1 MRKLDIELKN
11 REINFNKLLEYGFKK
26 EQNKYLYK
34 EKICN
39 NQFEIIV
46 EVLNNNMTSKLI
58 DDINKEEYIL
68 VDIKDSLGE
77 FVGKVREE
85 YDKIIQDIIDKC
97 TSMNIFKS
105 MEAKEIISYI
115 KNKYQDE
122 LEYLWDK
129 FPENAIW
136 RNKQNNKWY
145 GLIMIID
152 ENKLG
157 IKGNK
162 KIEIIDLR
170 YPKDDIKNIVD
181 NKKIFK
187 GYHMNKNNWITIKL
201 DGSVTLKEIYNLI
214 DISYNISLN
223 CK

>member
-1 MRKLDIELKN
+1 MRKLDNELKN
-11 REINFNKLLEYGFKK
+11 RKIDYKKLLEYGFKK
-26 EQNKYLYK
+26 EQNKYLFK

-145 GLIMIID
+145 GLILTIE

-201 DGSVTLKEIYNLI
+201 DSSVTLEEIYNLI

>member
-58 DDINKEEYIL
+58 DAINKEEYIL
-68 VDIKDSLGE
+68 VDIKDSIGE

>member
-1 MRKLDIELKN
+1 MRKLELKN
-11 REINFNKLLEYGFKK
+11 KIINHNKLLEYGFKK

-39 NQFEIIV
+39 NQFEIII
-46 EVLNNNMTSKLI
+46 EVLNNNMTSKIL
-58 DDINKEEYIL
+58 DAINKEEYIL
-68 VDIKDSLGE
+68 VDIKDITGE

-85 YDKIIQDIIDKC
+85 YDSLIQDIIDKC
-97 TSMNIFKS
+97 TSMNVFKS
-105 MEAKEIISYI
+105 SEAKGIIRYI

-122 LEYLWDK
+122 LEYLWEK
-129 FPENAIW
+129 FPKNAIW

-145 GLIMIID
+145 GVILTID

-157 IKGNK
+157 IKGEQ

>member
-1 MRKLDIELKN
+1 MQMLDNELKS
-11 REINFNKLLEYGFKK
+11 RKIDYKKLLDYGFKK

-46 EVLNNNMTSKLI
+46 EVLDNIMTSKLI
-58 DDINKEEYIL
+58 DAKNKEEYIL
-68 VDIKDSLGE
+68 VDIKDSVGE

-85 YDKIIQDIIDKC
+85 YYSIIQDIIDKC
-97 TSMNIFKS
+97 TNMNVFKS
-105 MEAKEIISYI
+105 SEAKEIICYI

-122 LEYLWDK
+122 LEYLWEK

-145 GLIMIID
+145 GLILTIE

-162 KIEIIDLR
+162 KIEIVDLR
-170 YPKDDIKNIVD
+170 YPKDDIKNILD

-201 DGSVTLKEIYNLI
+201 DGSVTLEEIYNLI
-214 DISYNISLN
+214 DISYDISL
-223 CK
+223 KSK

>member
-1 MRKLDIELKN
+1 MQMLNNELKN
-11 REINFNKLLEYGFKK
+11 RKIDYKKLLDYGFKK

-34 EKICN
+34 EKIFN

-46 EVLNNNMTSKLI
+46 EVLDNSMTSKLI
-58 DDINKEEYIL
+58 DAINKEEYIL
-68 VDIKDSLGE
+68 VDIKDSVGE

-85 YDKIIQDIIDKC
+85 YYSIIQDIIDKC
-97 TSMNIFKS
+97 TNMNVFKS
-105 MEAKEIISYI
+105 SEAKEIICYI

-122 LEYLWDK
+122 LEYLWEK

-145 GLIMIID
+145 GLILTIE

-201 DGSVTLKEIYNLI
+201 DGSVSLEEIYNLI
-214 DISYNISLN
+214 DISYDISL
-223 CK
+223 KSK

>member
-1 MRKLDIELKN
+1 MLNNELKN
-11 REINFNKLLEYGFKK
+11 RKIDYKKLLDYGFKK

-34 EKICN
+34 EKIFN

-46 EVLNNNMTSKLI
+46 EVLNHSMTSKLI
-58 DDINKEEYIL
+58 DAINKEEYIL
-68 VDIKDSLGE
+68 VDIKDSVGE

-85 YDKIIQDIIDKC
+85 YYSIIQDIIDKC
-97 TSMNIFKS
+97 TNMNVFKS
-105 MEAKEIISYI
+105 SEAKEIICYI

-122 LEYLWDK
+122 LEYLWEK

-145 GLIMIID
+145 GLILTIE

-162 KIEIIDLR
+162 KIEIVDLR
-170 YPKDDIKNIVD
+170 YPKDDIKNILD

-214 DISYNISLN
+214 DISYDISL
-223 CK
+223 KSK

>member
-1 MRKLDIELKN
+1 MQMLDNELKS
-11 REINFNKLLEYGFKK
+11 RKIDYKKLLDYGFKK

-46 EVLNNNMTSKLI
+46 EVLNHSMTSKLI
-58 DDINKEEYIL
+58 DAKNKEEYIL
-68 VDIKDSLGE
+68 VEIKDSVGE

-85 YDKIIQDIIDKC
+85 YYSIIQDIIDKC
-97 TSMNIFKS
+97 TNMNVFKS
-105 MEAKEIISYI
+105 SEAKEIICYI

-122 LEYLWDK
+122 LEYLWEK

-145 GLIMIID
+145 GLILTIE

-162 KIEIIDLR
+162 KIEIVDLR
-170 YPKDDIKNIVD
+170 YPKDDIKNILD

-201 DGSVTLKEIYNLI
+201 DGSVTLEEIYNLI
-214 DISYNISLN
+214 DISYDISL
-223 CK
+223 KSK

>member
-1 MRKLDIELKN
+1 MRKLDNELKN
-11 REINFNKLLEYGFKK
+11 RKIDFNKLLEYGFKK

-46 EVLNNNMTSKLI
+46 EVLDDSMTSKLI
-58 DDINKEEYIL
+58 DAINKEEYIL
-68 VDIKDSLGE
+68 VDIKDSIGE

-85 YDKIIQDIIDKC
+85 YYRIIQDIIDKC
-97 TSMNIFKS
+97 TSMNVFKS
-105 MEAKEIISYI
+105 KEAKDIIHYI

-122 LEYLWDK
+122 LEYLWEK
-129 FPENAIW
+129 FSENAIW

-145 GLIMIID
+145 GLIMIIE

-170 YPKDDIKNIVD
+170 YSKEDIKNIVD

-201 DGSVTLKEIYNLI
+201 DGSVNLEEIYNLI

>member
-1 MRKLDIELKN
+1 MRKLDNELKN
-11 REINFNKLLEYGFKK
+11 RKIDFNKLLEYGFKK
-26 EQNKYLYK
+26 EQNKYLFK

-145 GLIMIID
+145 GLILKID

-170 YPKDDIKNIVD
+170 YSKDDIKNIVD

>member
-1 MRKLDIELKN
+1 MRKLDNELKN
-11 REINFNKLLEYGFKK
+11 RKIDFNKLLEYGFKK

-46 EVLNNNMTSKLI
+46 EVIENSITSKLI
-58 DDINKEEYIL
+58 DTINKEEYIL
-68 VDIKDSLGE
+68 VDIKDSIGE

-85 YDKIIQDIIDKC
+85 YYRIIQDIIDKC
-97 TSMNIFKS
+97 TSMNVFKS
-105 MEAKEIISYI
+105 KEAKDIIHYI

-122 LEYLWDK
+122 LEYLWEK
-129 FPENAIW
+129 FSENAIW

-201 DGSVTLKEIYNLI
+201 DGSVNLEEIYNLI

>member
-1 MRKLDIELKN
+1 MQMLNNELKN
-11 REINFNKLLEYGFKK
+11 RKIDYKKLLDYGFKK

-34 EKICN
+34 EKIFN

-46 EVLNNNMTSKLI
+46 EVLNHSMTSKLI
-58 DDINKEEYIL
+58 DAINKEEYIL
-68 VDIKDSLGE
+68 VDIKDSVGE

-85 YDKIIQDIIDKC
+85 YYSIIQDIIDKC
-97 TSMNIFKS
+97 TNMNVFKS
-105 MEAKEIISYI
+105 SEAKEIICYI

-122 LEYLWDK
+122 LEYLWEK

-145 GLIMIID
+145 GLILTIE

-162 KIEIIDLR
+162 KIEIVDLR
-170 YPKDDIKNIVD
+170 YPKDDIKNILD

-214 DISYNISLN
+214 DISYDISL
-223 CK
+223 KSK